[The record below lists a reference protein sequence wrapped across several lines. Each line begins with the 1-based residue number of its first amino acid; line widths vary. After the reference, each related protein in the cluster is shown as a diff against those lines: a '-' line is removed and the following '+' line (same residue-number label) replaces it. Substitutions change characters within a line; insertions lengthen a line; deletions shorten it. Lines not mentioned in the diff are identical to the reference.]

1 MELRKRHW
9 NTTRASRVAVL
20 YVLACAVVYFEGAVF
35 ISLQCVTLIHIR
47 MAFFF
52 CILQRGTSFGKKLWC
67 VPSCRCFRIYGE
79 VGTNCAL
86 FTVCDQ
92 FLCKASTNCVN
103 NYTVSD
109 RLLSL
114 ASTNCNTNCR
124 IGDQFL
130 WVAVT
135 NCALLSRNLWVICVR
150 NLPDYWFIISNKCPD
165 IALKFRISP
174 CLYLRN
180 ATLLRS
186 WLVNF
191 GRVREFTKS
200 DLASSCLSA
209 WNNSSAPT
217 GRIFVKFDI
226 WGFHVNCRENSSWIK
241 IWQQ

>member
-1 MELRKRHW
+1 
-9 NTTRASRVAVL
+9 
-20 YVLACAVVYFEGAVF
+20 
-35 ISLQCVTLIHIR
+35 

-52 CILQRGTSFGKKLWC
+52 CILQRVTSFGKKLWC

-150 NLPDYWFIISNKCPD
+150 NLPDYWFIISNKFPD